1 MSDRLP
7 SDELPSTLGLGA
19 RTTADGRAMPVPD
32 EVARGQHLGRFIV
45 LRTLGIGGMG
55 MVVSA
60 YDPKLERT
68 VALKVLRPDIAPSQ
82 GATEARAR
90 LLREAQAM
98 AKLRHP
104 NVVTVFEVGEFG
116 EQVFL
121 AMEYVPGTTLNEWAQ
136 RRRGEPRGWVRTVAA
151 FVDAGRGL
159 VAAHALG
166 MIHRDFKPTNVLID
180 GERVQVTDFGIA
192 SVGGHDVVATP
203 RLAAPAVPV
212 DAAVGTGTGALV
224 GTAPYMAPELLR
236 GEPADAKSDQFA
248 FCVALHESVYGQ
260 RPFVGHDLET
270 WSRSIT
276 DGRVVAADDAHG
288 VPEWI
293 RQAILRGLAKDPAA
307 RWPSMAALVEALASP
322 ETSEIGRGVRV
333 ALGAATGAMFVAL
346 PLVAKL
352 LGPPF
357 DRSTYAGA
365 IGQTLALIAA
375 VVTMA
380 WLSRGVIGATATNI
394 KSFYGVVAVLA
405 MQLPLEL
412 ANAATGVS
420 VAASDMQHL
429 VLWAAM
435 AAMFG
440 VTLDRRFLALTAS
453 YLAFVPLAVIWP
465 QHILSILGLS
475 NAVLVGFLLVV
486 WRAEPVREP
495 A

>member
-1 MSDRLP
+1 M
-7 SDELPSTLGLGA
+7 
-19 RTTADGRAMPVPD
+19 
-32 EVARGQHLGRFIV
+32 
-45 LRTLGIGGMG
+45 
-55 MVVSA
+55 
-60 YDPKLERT
+60 
-68 VALKVLRPDIAPSQ
+68 
-82 GATEARAR
+82 
-90 LLREAQAM
+90 
-98 AKLRHP
+98 
-104 NVVTVFEVGEFG
+104 
-116 EQVFL
+116 
-121 AMEYVPGTTLNEWAQ
+121 
-136 RRRGEPRGWVRTVAA
+136 
-151 FVDAGRGL
+151 
-159 VAAHALG
+159 
-166 MIHRDFKPTNVLID
+166 
-180 GERVQVTDFGIA
+180 
-192 SVGGHDVVATP
+192 
-203 RLAAPAVPV
+203 
-212 DAAVGTGTGALV
+212 
-224 GTAPYMAPELLR
+224 
-236 GEPADAKSDQFA
+236 
-248 FCVALHESVYGQ
+248 
-260 RPFVGHDLET
+260 
-270 WSRSIT
+270 
-276 DGRVVAADDAHG
+276 
-288 VPEWI
+288 
-293 RQAILRGLAKDPAA
+293 
-307 RWPSMAALVEALASP
+307 
-322 ETSEIGRGVRV
+322 
-333 ALGAATGAMFVAL
+333 

-440 VTLDRRFLALTAS
+440 VTLDRRFLVLTGS
-453 YLAFVPLAVIWP
+453 YLAFVPLVVIWP